1 MNRTFPAL
9 AAAALM
15 ASGCAYLGPPLP
27 PLANVPGHITDL
39 AAIQR
44 DARVIAQFTP
54 PALTTEGVAIKKPL
68 TFDLRIGPAAA
79 PFNIAEWSA
88 EARHESSV
96 PAVNGTVRYEIPSP
110 EWTGKEVVI
119 AVRAIGANGK
129 ESAWSNT
136 VVLPVVAPPQ
146 IPSALRAEATA
157 GGVRLE
163 WLGPGSRFRVL
174 RREPGSEKFDPVA
187 TVTAHD
193 WVDPLSEFGKTYTYL
208 VQALVDIGDGKE
220 AESEL
225 TAPVAITPLDTF
237 PPAVPAGLRAAA
249 SPNSIELAWDRNSE
263 SDLAGYR
270 IYRAEGSG
278 GFNKIAEGS
287 QIPNYSDRAIEH
299 GKSYRYAVSAVDQ
312 AGNESARS
320 EPVEVS
326 VP

>member
-1 MNRTFPAL
+1 MNRAYPAL
-9 AAAALM
+9 AAAALIT
-15 ASGCAYLGPPLP
+15 SGCAYLGPPLP
-27 PLANVPGHITDL
+27 PLANVPGHITNL

-44 DARVIAQFTP
+44 DARIIAQFTP

-68 TFDLRIGPAAA
+68 TFDLRIGPAAT

-88 EARHESSV
+88 AARPEPSV
-96 PAVNGTVRYEIPSP
+96 PAVNGNVRYEIPSP

-129 ESAWSNT
+129 ESGWSNT

-146 IPSALRAEATA
+146 VPSALRAEATA

-163 WLGPGSRFRVL
+163 WVGPGSRFRIL
-174 RREPGSEKFDPVA
+174 RRDPNGEKFDPVA
-187 TVTAHD
+187 TVTGHD
-193 WVDPLSEFGKTYTYL
+193 WVDPLSEFAKTYSYEL
-208 VQALVDIGDGKE
+208 QALVNIGNGNE

-225 TAPVAITPLDTF
+225 TAPVTITPLDTF
-237 PPAVPAGLRAAA
+237 PPAMPVGLRGAA
-249 SPNSIELAWDRNSE
+249 SPNSIELAWDRNTDP
-263 SDLAGYR
+263 DLAAYR

-278 GFNKIAEGS
+278 AFTKIAEGS
-287 QIPNYSDRAIEH
+287 QIPTYSDHAIEH
-299 GKSYRYAVSAVDQ
+299 GKTYRYAVSAVDQ

-320 EPVEVS
+320 EPVEVA